1 MLDIGWSELVLIGVV
16 ALIVVGPKDLP
27 EMFRTLGRLTAKARM
42 MARDFQRAMEDA
54 ADESGIKD
62 ISRDL
67 NSIRSPVQS
76 SLDAVNRKLDDWD
89 ERARATRAG
98 GAKVSPPP
106 DTVVA
111 EVTPEEAAEIALPE
125 APDVAPVP
133 SPAQAGGTGPAPARD
148 EAPGPVVAR
157 PPAPDPIPP
166 SASAPAAGEETKA

>member
-76 SLDAVNRKLDDWD
+76 SLDVVNRKLDDWD
-89 ERARATRAG
+89 ERSRASRAG
-98 GAKVSPPP
+98 GAKASPPP
-106 DTVVA
+106 DKVVA

-125 APDVAPVP
+125 APDV
-133 SPAQAGGTGPAPARD
+133 SPAQADVAGPAPSRA
-148 EAPGPVVAR
+148 EAPGPVAQ